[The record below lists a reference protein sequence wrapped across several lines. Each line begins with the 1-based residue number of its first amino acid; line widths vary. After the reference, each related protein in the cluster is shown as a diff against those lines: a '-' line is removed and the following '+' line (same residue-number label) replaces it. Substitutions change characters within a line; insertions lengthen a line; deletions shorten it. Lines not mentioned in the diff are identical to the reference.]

1 MPWPTPLHVTPPE
14 AVGIPGYHVR
24 KVKSNGLVEVP
35 ALIVVAKKSE
45 PVGQLVDFPN
55 ADH

>member
-1 MPWPTPLHVTPPE
+1 VTPSD